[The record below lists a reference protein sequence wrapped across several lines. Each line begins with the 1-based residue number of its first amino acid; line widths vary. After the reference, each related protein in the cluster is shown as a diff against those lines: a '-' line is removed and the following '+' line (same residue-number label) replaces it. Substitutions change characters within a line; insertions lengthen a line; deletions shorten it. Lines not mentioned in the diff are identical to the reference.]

1 MRAGRASLDAS
12 HTARHGG
19 AANPQ
24 GSVVGGRHMFP
35 LPMLVS
41 RVLWLLVTAACL
53 LPGAV
58 SAQETTGNIEGRV
71 LDERRSPLAQAHLLV
86 AGPALQ
92 GKRVAWTDDQGYFRV
107 PALPVGLYIV
117 SVSGMTYRSVTFEN
131 VRVQLGATT
140 TLGNI
145 RMDIAAHEV
154 QGTTTVAARQLID
167 PASTSVGGNLTH

>member
-1 MRAGRASLDAS
+1 
-12 HTARHGG
+12 
-19 AANPQ
+19 
-24 GSVVGGRHMFP
+24 MFP

-41 RVLWLLVTAACL
+41 RVLWLLVAGACL
-53 LPGAV
+53 LTAAV

-92 GKRVAWTDDQGYFRV
+92 GKRVAWTDDQGYFHV
-107 PALPVGLYIV
+107 PALPVGLYV
-117 SVSGMTYRSVTFEN
+117 VTVSGMTYRSVTFEN

-154 QGTTTVAARQLID
+154 
-167 PASTSVGGNLTH
+167 